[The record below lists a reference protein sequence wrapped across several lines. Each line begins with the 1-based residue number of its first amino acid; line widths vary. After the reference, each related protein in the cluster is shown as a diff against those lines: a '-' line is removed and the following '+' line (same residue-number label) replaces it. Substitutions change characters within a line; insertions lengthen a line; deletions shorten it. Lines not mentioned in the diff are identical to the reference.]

1 MRLGK
6 VGQFYLLT
14 ITLLIS
20 GWVWLLYN
28 TYNSHIAFG
37 HTLCFVRN
45 VTGYPCPACGTTD
58 AGQAILAG
66 RFKEALLINPLG
78 YVALLALMLLPIV
91 AIVDLISGRRY
102 VYGLYTNFDKLMKQR
117 PMLFVIIILLLLIN
131 WIWNLYKM

>member
-28 TYNSHIAFG
+28 TYNSHIASG

-45 VTGYPCPACGTTD
+45 VTGYPCPACGTTN
-58 AGQAILAG
+58 AVQTILDG
-66 RFKEALLINPLG
+66 SFKEALFINPLG
-78 YVALLALMLLPIV
+78 YIALLALLFLPF
-91 AIVDLISGRRY
+91 AALVDLISGRRY
-102 VYGLYTNFDKLMKQR
+102 VYSLYTNFDKQLKQH
-117 PMLFVIIILLLLIN
+117 PLLLIIIILLLLIN